1 MSDLEVTKTAL
12 PGKAIYLKL
21 TGSIDSYTVSK
32 LDRTLEQ
39 LFRQKR
45 FYLLIDLAAVDY
57 ISSAGLGVLIG
68 ALQRV
73 DFERGRLILVNP
85 SREVMEVFENVG
97 LQGVFTFVDTVEK
110 GQTIISEASSL

>member
-1 MSDLEVTKTAL
+1 MSDLDITKTTL
-12 PGKAIYLKL
+12 PGKAICLKL
-21 TGSIDSYTVSK
+21 NGSVDSYTVSR

-45 FYLLIDLAAVDY
+45 FYLLVDLASVDY

-97 LQGVFTFVDTVEK
+97 LSGVFTFVDNVEK
-110 GQTIISEASSL
+110 GQSLIAEASSL

>member
-1 MSDLEVTKTAL
+1 MSDLEVTKTTL
-12 PGKAIYLKL
+12 PGKAICIKMV
-21 TGSIDSYTVSK
+21 GSIDSYTVSK

-45 FYLLIDLAAVDY
+45 FYMLVDLSTVDY

-73 DFERGRLILVNP
+73 DFERGRLILINP
-85 SREVMEVFENVG
+85 TKDVMEVFENVG
-97 LQGVFTFVDTVEK
+97 LQGVFTFVESVEK
-110 GQTIISEASSL
+110 GQVLIAEASSL

>member
-1 MSDLEVTKTAL
+1 MSDLEISKSSL
-12 PGKAIYLKL
+12 PGKAISLKL
-21 TGSIDSYTVSK
+21 TGSIDSYTVSR

-45 FYLLIDLAAVDY
+45 FFVLVDLSAVDY

-85 SREVMEVFENVG
+85 SKEVMEVFENVG
-97 LQGVFTFVDTVEK
+97 LSGVFTFADSLEK
-110 GQTIISEASSL
+110 GQSLIAEANTL